1 MHFDSVGGLRLAG
14 ATGGEAA
21 ANRVVH
27 DLLERFTHAMHFPLQ
42 QVEDI
47 GVERERG
54 AHKGI
59 MMLNYLVVKMP
70 SEGGSELA
78 IRPYG

>member
-1 MHFDSVGGLRLAG
+1 
-14 ATGGEAA
+14 
-21 ANRVVH
+21 
-27 DLLERFTHAMHFPLQ
+27 MHFPLQ